1 MAYLK
6 HSCRPNRQRG
16 AIMAIVLILLLVMT
30 VIGVSTMR
38 SSVREVAM
46 AGSMQQQEDALRD
59 AERTLAMAEDQV
71 DIWTTDGTFT
81 PAGGGL
87 YRANQPNVRTAD
99 WSSVTTAT
107 GATSGDSAR
116 TTAASNFV
124 VMYVGPRVL
133 EGESLSEGRG
143 VSVKGKEVYM
153 FRPVARS
160 QQSERAIRIVESL
173 YATETQP

>member
-1 MAYLK
+1 MLHPQYSPAP
-6 HSCRPNRQRG
+6 RRQRG

-59 AERTLAMAEDQV
+59 AERALAMAEEQIEV
-71 DIWTTDGTFT
+71 WTSDGSFT
-81 PAGGGL
+81 PAAGGF
-87 YRANQPNVRTAD
+87 YRSNPPETRTAD
-99 WSSVTTAT
+99 WSGITAET

-124 VMYVGPRVL
+124 VMYIGPRVL
-133 EGESLSEGRG
+133 SGESLSEGRG
-143 VSVKGKEVYM
+143 VVVKGKEVYM

-160 QQSERAIRIVESL
+160 AQSERAIRIIESL
-173 YATETQP
+173 YATDNKP